1 MNKNLLKSFGIALIA
16 LALVISSAFATY
28 RYVMDNMQISADDEH
43 AYVTVFG
50 QTDKCTYQYIP
61 FYDFQ

>member
-1 MNKNLLKSFGIALIA
+1 MKSKLLRGFGIALIA
-16 LALVISSAFATY
+16 LALIVGTAFSTY
-28 RYVMDNMQISADDEH
+28 RYVMDHMEISADDEH